1 MIAKKTSDGIVGSRF
16 LAFQAKPETAC
27 KPVGN
32 LLLVFHGLSAFEQPR
47 RDIRKGG
54 GNQHSRF
61 CVFLLLAFGR
71 KPLPLPPLGKYGA

>member
-1 MIAKKTSDGIVGSRF
+1 MIAKKAPGGIVGSRF

-47 RDIRKGG
+47 RAISAKEGG
-54 GNQHSRF
+54 TNERII
-61 CVFLLLAFGR
+61 FLKDSLLQDT
-71 KPLPLPPLGKYGA
+71 